1 MYILTGAKYDLKV
14 VKEQLVP
21 ILVEL
26 DEVKFVIKRGSSYS
40 CIATER
46 LKFLD
51 VISYVAPGVDLS
63 SFLKAYGANAPK
75 SFFPYEWFTG
85 LDRLSAVIFPEFSD
99 FYSSLKKKN
108 TLIPSITETL
118 TGPEVAVLGRVPTK
132 ESPMSD
138 PEARL
143 IGEHRYAE
151 LRDMFYDNNWSFR
164 DFLTFYNNRYSICFS
179 RSTLH
184 INNWV
189 INSGGCCLVM

>member
-1 MYILTGAKYDLKV
+1 M
-14 VKEQLVP
+14 
-21 ILVEL
+21 
-26 DEVKFVIKRGSSYS
+26 KFVIKRGSSYP

-51 VISYVAPGVDLS
+51 VISYVAVGVDLNA
-63 SFLKAYGANAPK
+63 FLKAYGANAPK

-108 TLIPSITETL
+108 TLIPDKTESL
-118 TGPEVAVLGRVPTK
+118 TGPEASVIGRMPTK

-138 PEARL
+138 PETCL
-143 IGEHRYAE
+143 IAEHRYNE

-164 DFLTFYNNRYSICFS
+164 DFLSFYNNRSSVHFD
-179 RSTLH
+179 
-184 INNWV
+184 
-189 INSGGCCLVM
+189 

>member
-1 MYILTGAKYDLKV
+1 M
-14 VKEQLVP
+14 P
-21 ILVEL
+21 ILVEQ
-26 DEVKFVIKRGSSYS
+26 DEMKFVIKRGSSYA
-40 CIATER
+40 CIATEK

-51 VISYVAPGVDLS
+51 VISYVAPGVDLN

-108 TLIPSITETL
+108 TLMPSKTETL
-118 TGPEVAVLGRVPTK
+118 TGPEAAVIRRIPTK

-143 IGEHRYAE
+143 IAEHRYNE
-151 LRDMFYDNNWSFR
+151 LRDMFYDNNWTFR
-164 DFLTFYNNRYSICFS
+164 DFLSFYNNRCSMCFG
-179 RSTLH
+179 RSTPRTTH
-184 INNWV
+184 THTF
-189 INSGGCCLVM
+189 G